1 MNKKTFAIF
10 DYILIFTTFII
21 LTYVI
26 IVNYGYLLTI
36 DILIIFFLLTLS
48 YIPARILKVPFK
60 KYSAF
65 TIVPGICFSGLFFLP
80 IHLALLSSFIG
91 LIIAGK
97 FIQKYDWK
105 VLLRTASLFTFSIFI
120 IHFWIYQVNSFM
132 FWVFI
137 KNNLIVILIYFII
150 IYSLSYINDF
160 FQRHL
165 LLKEYIQITL
175 FEFLIYIYS
184 LILMFITVL
193 CFFNYGLKIFIFSF
207 IGIFIIHYIFKI
219 LLSNSFKISEYR
231 ILLEIES
238 TIATQFS
245 LKEVIT
251 KIAVLS
257 KKIVDWSDLNFA
269 IYEPDTDE
277 TILLFQ
283 FSKGW
288 LDKPVKFK
296 DVKGVVYKA
305 IKSKQPIII
314 NDTSKEKHYI
324 NLNENTQS
332 EITIPIIIDNEIL
345 GVLDFEHIKDNA
357 FSKNDIY
364 LIKQLSEQLGH
375 SIKIS
380 KLLYPLLNSSEKLNV
395 SINKLFSISEEMNT
409 VTSEITSIANNIT
422 GKSATQ
428 IEIVEKSVDSSNKV
442 KDIGILLK
450 NNSEKIVEINKQNEK
465 LINES
470 VGGIYK
476 LIEISKV
483 IDNFIHN
490 TGNTI
495 EKLISSINNIT
506 NFINIIMDIS
516 HKTNLLSI
524 NASIEAAHA
533 GEYGKGFK
541 VLADEIALLSEQTH
555 KMIENISVTTDEILE
570 RTNDLYNTM
579 GEGRDNIQTVRSSV
593 KTAQNAISSI
603 TDVMNENFK
612 NGNEIKKM
620 VNNTVSYIDS
630 INTLIYDIS
639 NITTENNSNINNII
653 MSFENEFTTIQML
666 SYDIEALKL
675 LMNKINI
682 VLSKFDIDNLSI

>member
-1 MNKKTFAIF
+1 M
-10 DYILIFTTFII
+10 
-21 LTYVI
+21 
-26 IVNYGYLLTI
+26 
-36 DILIIFFLLTLS
+36 
-48 YIPARILKVPFK
+48 
-60 KYSAF
+60 
-65 TIVPGICFSGLFFLP
+65 
-80 IHLALLSSFIG
+80 
-91 LIIAGK
+91 
-97 FIQKYDWK
+97 
-105 VLLRTASLFTFSIFI
+105 
-120 IHFWIYQVNSFM
+120 
-132 FWVFI
+132 
-137 KNNLIVILIYFII
+137 
-150 IYSLSYINDF
+150 
-160 FQRHL
+160 
-165 LLKEYIQITL
+165 
-175 FEFLIYIYS
+175 
-184 LILMFITVL
+184 
-193 CFFNYGLKIFIFSF
+193 
-207 IGIFIIHYIFKI
+207 
-219 LLSNSFKISEYR
+219 SEYR

-257 KKIVDWSDLNFA
+257 KKIVDWSALNFA
-269 IYEPDTDE
+269 IYEPETDE
-277 TILLFQ
+277 IILLFQ
-283 FSKGW
+283 DSKGW
-288 LDKPVKFK
+288 LDKPIKFK
-296 DVKGVVYKA
+296 DIKGVSYRA
-305 IKSKQPIII
+305 IKTKQPIII
-314 NDTSKEKHYI
+314 NDTSKEKYYI

-357 FSKNDIY
+357 FSENDIY

-490 TGNTI
+490 TGDTI

-541 VLADEIALLSEQTH
+541 VLADEIALLSDQTH

-579 GEGRDNIQTVRSSV
+579 GEGRENIQIVRNSV

-620 VNNTVSYIDS
+620 INNTVNYIDS
-630 INTLIYDIS
+630 INILISDIS